1 MKVIEHV
8 VHSLPLLARVEMRVE
23 PSYVPRH
30 EVVPRQNSHNRRPLQ
45 NVRRMCQLSLQ
56 EWVYHCFF
64 LAYVAS

>member
-30 EVVPRQNSHNRRPLQ
+30 EVVPCQNSHNRRPLQ
-45 NVRRMCQLSLQ
+45 NVERMCQLSFTRMGLPLL
-56 EWVYHCFF
+56 F